1 MLSVN
6 SKILIIALLC
16 GLVLFGCIGNSQ
28 PAQNTQVPNNA
39 APSSVPSTSN
49 APSGSTSPSPESTT
63 TAPAAPEPVPTP
75 SPAPSGQNL
84 QGMAYAQLIGLGIPL
99 ECNIRTTYAGRT
111 STIHVYINGNHQI
124 RSELG
129 SMEGSRCSFVGV
141 LKDNK
146 MYLGCSSGSYIQN
159 CDWLELDVDPSMTNT
174 SSSTSSVNSMN
185 YEGIP
190 PADIQ
195 CNPWVLDTSK
205 FATPGRVCSMNDAYG
220 QGSAGYGNY

>member
-1 MLSVN
+1 
-6 SKILIIALLC
+6 
-16 GLVLFGCIGNSQ
+16 
-28 PAQNTQVPNNA
+28 
-39 APSSVPSTSN
+39 
-49 APSGSTSPSPESTT
+49 
-63 TAPAAPEPVPTP
+63 
-75 SPAPSGQNL
+75 
-84 QGMAYAQLIGLGIPL
+84 
-99 ECNIRTTYAGRT
+99 
-111 STIHVYINGNHQI
+111 
-124 RSELG
+124 
-129 SMEGSRCSFVGV
+129 MEGSRCSFVGV